1 MHDRFRTITS
11 TFEVSS
17 IDKTRL
23 KGFMQQEL
31 AYYNALVEGLGPR
44 ARTFPE
50 TLLALHQD
58 WEALWA
64 VIAAEGRS
72 LRAYQWSKDDV
83 QLPECFEPH
92 RRMLVGKNSKGERF
106 LDERMFNIMS
116 IAASPGTLH
125 PTVRR
130 NMAVLALEFYKDQA
144 AKLIKRNDEAFG
156 DDDLYNKPIDLL
168 VSHDIVTKRH
178 LQIPRSALNA
188 VYYYEKVDETHIFH
202 PYSENAVII
211 PGYDFEHNNHWNM
224 MMIHQQA
231 GVDVTPSS
239 PWVVDIMRTNR
250 PYDLRYVD
258 QDNPKTGQIF
268 AIAKKKSY

>member
-1 MHDRFRTITS
+1 MHTRFRNITS

-17 IDKTRL
+17 VDKTRL

-31 AYYNALVEGLGPR
+31 DYYNVLVEGLGSR

-64 VIAAEGRS
+64 TIATEGKS
-72 LRAYQWSKDDV
+72 LRTYQWVKDDV

-92 RRMLVGKNSKGERF
+92 RRLLVGKNSKGERF
-106 LDERMFNIMS
+106 LDERMFSIMS
-116 IAASPGTLH
+116 IAATSATLH
-125 PTVRR
+125 PIVRR
-130 NMAVLALEFYKDQA
+130 NMAVIALEFYKDQA
-144 AKLIKRNDEAFG
+144 AKLIKRNDNATG
-156 DDDLYNKPIDLL
+156 DGNLYNKPIDLL
-168 VSHDIVTKRH
+168 VSHNIETKRH

-188 VYYYEKVDETHIFH
+188 VYYYEGVDETHIFH
-202 PYSENAVII
+202 PYSENAIVI

-224 MMIHQQA
+224 IIIHQQP
-231 GVDVTPSS
+231 GVDIVPGSS
-239 PWVVDIMRTNR
+239 WVFDILHTNQA
-250 PYDLRYVD
+250 YDLRYVD
-258 QDNPKTGQIF
+258 QADPKTGQIF